1 MNHLNHPHHHPRLM
15 KIICA
20 FLILFFLSSGVSF
33 GAGTIE
39 LKGKVHGFT
48 EERIELTDGRLI
60 YSIAKAELNTDQQAW
75 VKTLK
80 KGSDIAL
87 WVDFKSIKSARNV
100 PQPAPTGRK
109 DTKKPTQSL

>member
-1 MNHLNHPHHHPRLM
+1 MNHPHHHPRLM
-15 KIICA
+15 KIICFA
-20 FLILFFLSSGVSF
+20 LLILLQSGVSF

-39 LKGKVHGFT
+39 LTGKVYGFT
-48 EERIELTDGRLI
+48 NERIEMTDGRLI

-80 KGSDIAL
+80 KGNDIAL

-100 PQPAPTGRK
+100 PQSEPTGRK
-109 DTKKPTQSL
+109 DVKKPTKSL